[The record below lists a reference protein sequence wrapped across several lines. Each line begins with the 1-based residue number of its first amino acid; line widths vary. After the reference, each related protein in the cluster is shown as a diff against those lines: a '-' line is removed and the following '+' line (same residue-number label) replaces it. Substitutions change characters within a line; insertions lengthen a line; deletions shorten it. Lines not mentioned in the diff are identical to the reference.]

1 MSLDKKKFLVFLQKI
16 MLFNSFSYALFLPL
30 VFLLYWLPVCK
41 NRRRDYQNVVLL
53 LASYAFY
60 SAWDWRFALL
70 IAFTSLSSYWTALR
84 IDAGEGT
91 ARKRWAALNI
101 AVNLG
106 ILAYFKYAGFF
117 VDSFVALLQ
126 LLGWSGTPVALQ
138 IILPVGISFYTF
150 QALGY
155 TVDVYR
161 RRITPSRSALRFFAF
176 VSFFPQLVAGPIERA
191 ERLLPQFDGERRFN
205 YAQATGGVCLI
216 LWGLALKLLLAD
228 RVAVYVDAAWKGVD
242 GISGAPALIA
252 VLFFAFQLYA
262 DFYAYSEI
270 ARGSAKLFGMELM
283 VNFRRPYLSTSFK
296 EFWKRWHISLSSW
309 FADYV
314 YIPLGGNRK
323 GPARR
328 VLNVFIVFLLS
339 GLWHGASWTFV
350 AWGFLCALF
359 MVTLDAPMGRIRGLN
374 PLKIA
379 VVFGL
384 WALSLILFRAPDFGS
399 AVKMFS
405 ALGFGGSS
413 ALTAFG
419 LGASELIFA
428 GVLTVLLA
436 LQEGLWERRGER
448 IAAAFLR
455 LSPVVRVLLGIAA
468 VLLLVLLGHYGIGND
483 SRFIYFQF

>member
-1 MSLDKKKFLVFLQKI
+1 V
-16 MLFNSFSYALFLPL
+16 LFNSFSYALFLPL
-30 VFLLYWLPVCK
+30 VFLLYWLPLFPKLRCVW
-41 NRRRDYQNVVLL
+41 QNGVLL

-84 IDAGEGT
+84 MDAREGA
-91 ARKRWAALNI
+91 ARGRWAALNI

-117 VDSFVALLQ
+117 VDSFVALLTM
-126 LLGWSGTPVALQ
+126 LGWKGTPVALKV
-138 IILPVGISFYTF
+138 ILPVGISFYTF

-155 TVDVYR
+155 TIDVYR
-161 RRITPSRSALRFFAF
+161 RKIVPSRNPLRFFAF

-191 ERLLPQFDGERRFN
+191 ANLLPQFDQARRFD
-205 YAQATGGVCLI
+205 YAQAVRGVGLI
-216 LWGLALKLLLAD
+216 LWGLSLKLLLAD
-228 RVAVYVDAAWKGVD
+228 RLAVYVDAAWKGVE
-242 GISGAPALIA
+242 GLSGLPALLA

-270 ARGSAKLFGMELM
+270 ARGSARLFGMELM
-283 VNFRRPYLSTSFK
+283 LNFRRPYLSVSFK

-309 FADYV
+309 FGDYV

-323 GPARR
+323 GAARR
-328 VLNVFIVFLLS
+328 VMNVFIVFLLS

-359 MVTLDAPMGRIRGLN
+359 MVLLDRPLGRIGGFR

-379 VVFGL
+379 IVFSL

-399 AVKMFS
+399 ALKMFS
-405 ALGFGGSS
+405 ALGFDGFSELAS
-413 ALTAFG
+413 FG
-419 LGASELIFA
+419 LGRAELIFA
-428 GVLTVLLA
+428 LSLLLLLA
-436 LQEGLWERRGER
+436 VQEGLWERRGELV
-448 IAAAFLR
+448 AAKFYR
-455 LSPVVRVLLGIAA
+455 LSPLLRVLCAVLV

-483 SRFIYFQF
+483 SRFLYFQF

>member
-1 MSLDKKKFLVFLQKI
+1 

-30 VFLLYWLPVCK
+30 VFILYWLPLMK
-41 NRRRDYQNVVLL
+41 SRRGEWQNLVLL
-53 LASYAFY
+53 VASYAFY
-60 SAWDWRFALL
+60 GAWDWRFALL
-70 IAFTSLSSYWTALR
+70 IAFTSLSSYLTALR
-84 IDAGEGT
+84 IDGSEGA

-117 VDSFVALLQ
+117 VDSFVALLS
-126 LLGWSGTPVALQ
+126 LLGWKGTPPALH

-155 TVDVYR
+155 TIDVYR
-161 RRITPSRSALRFFAF
+161 GRTRPSRNPLRFFAF

-191 ERLLPQFDGERRFN
+191 ERLLPQFDTRRGFD
-205 YAQATGGVCLI
+205 YGKAVEGLCLI
-216 LWGLALKLLLAD
+216 LWGLSLKLLLAD

-242 GISGAPALIA
+242 GLAGVPALLA
-252 VLFFAFQLYA
+252 VLFFAVQLYA

-309 FADYV
+309 FGDYV

-323 GPARR
+323 GAARR
-328 VLNVFIVFLLS
+328 VCNVFIVFLLS

-359 MVTLDAPMGRIRGLN
+359 MVTLDRPMSRINGFR
-374 PLKIA
+374 PLKITL
-379 VVFGL
+379 VSGL
-384 WALSLILFRAPDFGS
+384 WALSLILFRAPDFP
-399 AVKMFS
+399 AAMKMFS
-405 ALGFGGSS
+405 AISFDGFSGLS
-413 ALTAFG
+413 AYG
-419 LGASELIFA
+419 LGRTELIFA
-428 GVLTVLLA
+428 CALVLLLA
-436 LQEGLWERRGER
+436 LQEVLWERRGG
-448 IAAAFLR
+448 ALTAKFLR
-455 LSPVVRVLLGIAA
+455 QPPAVRVLCA
-468 VLLLVLLGHYGIGND
+468 VFALLLLVLLGHYGIGND
-483 SRFIYFQF
+483 SRFLYFQF

>member
-1 MSLDKKKFLVFLQKI
+1 

-30 VFLLYWLPVCK
+30 VFVLYWLPLFRKHRCVW
-41 NRRRDYQNVVLL
+41 QNSVLL
-53 LASYAFY
+53 LASYVFY

-84 IDAGEGT
+84 IDSGEGA
-91 ARKRWAALNI
+91 ARGRWAALNI

-117 VDSFVALLQ
+117 VDSFVALLS
-126 LLGWSGTPVALQ
+126 LLGWKGTPIALN

-155 TVDVYR
+155 TIDVYR
-161 RRITPSRSALRFFAF
+161 RKIVPSRNPLRFFAF

-191 ERLLPQFDGERRFN
+191 ANLLPQFDRLRRFD
-205 YAQATGGVCLI
+205 YAQAVRGVGLI
-216 LWGLALKLLLAD
+216 LWGLSLKLLLAD
-228 RVAVYVDAAWKGVD
+228 RIAVYVDAAWKGLD
-242 GISGAPALIA
+242 GLSGLPALLA

-270 ARGSAKLFGMELM
+270 ARGSARLFGMELM
-283 VNFRRPYLSTSFK
+283 VNFRRPYLSVSFK

-309 FADYV
+309 FGDYV

-323 GPARR
+323 GAARR
-328 VLNVFIVFLLS
+328 VVNVFVVFLLS

-359 MVTLDAPMGRIRGLN
+359 MVTLDRPLGRIGGLR

-379 VVFGL
+379 VVFSL
-384 WALSLILFRAPDFGS
+384 WALSLILFRAPDFP
-399 AVKMFS
+399 AALKMFS
-405 ALGFGGSS
+405 ALGFGGFSQLS
-413 ALTAFG
+413 AFG
-419 LGASELIFA
+419 LGRSELIFA
-428 GVLTVLLA
+428 LALIVLLA
-436 LQEGLWERRGER
+436 VQEGLWERRGEL
-448 IAAAFLR
+448 IAAKFYR
-455 LSPVVRVLLGIAA
+455 LSPVVRVLCAVLG

-483 SRFIYFQF
+483 SRFLYFQF